1 DRLVFTLLD
10 YDCNAFK
17 HAWGYLASGNCVISP
32 EASPESSTSTVATLA
47 DDGSASVSYYDDNLC
62 SETSLNASLSVSK
75 TTLAD
80 HSCDNNGM
88 K

>member
-1 DRLVFTLLD
+1 ISRLRLQRFQR
-10 YDCNAFK
+10 
-17 HAWGYLASGNCVISP
+17 GYLASGNCVISP

-47 DDGSASVSYYDDNLC
+47 DDGSASVSYYYYDNLC
-62 SETSLNASLSVSK
+62 SETSLNGSLSVSK